1 MFDTNTSVQWITIL
15 FAFGLLLIACLK
27 LVPWLAKKT
36 FIAIRLN
43 KKRSIITAILVFFI
57 ILPVGTIV
65 LALPALIIV
74 WCYWLIWAPSKKQ
87 KELSKYVS
95 SVPTFVSRPEAQV
108 DCDSEEH
115 IFSDWVLE
123 NWSQIAFNSNLTTA
137 DKDSTNQLREYERPD
152 QSGDGLMGVLA
163 YSSNLLGKRNFENQP
178 NIYINGSSVYQI
190 PLIHSRNFLPSGPS
204 FLIDVLPGMT
214 VEQYRKQADLI
225 ASNMRVKSVR
235 ISQNEWQLDNGRCEL
250 TAILSDPL
258 AKAFEMVSVPAVED
272 LNKIPF
278 AMTENGES
286 EEISFKN
293 VSGVLIGGVPG
304 SGKTGSMSSLFAGLI
319 QSPLVQPIV
328 LDGKGG
334 SDWEWITDRS
344 SYYASD
350 PSLEDVEAMLQRVE
364 NIRKARVA
372 TQKEERGHS
381 NFWSLPLEE
390 EHPVIMLVIDECQTY
405 LESKSGLSKEDKDRA
420 NRIAAYIKKFVN
432 KGRNAGIVVFL
443 MTQKPTADSIP
454 TGIRDNC
461 GLSISF
467 RVKTVDAAEAILGL
481 GIRTSDLS
489 PTNITKNQPGVA
501 VMESDEGYSRV
512 RVPYIEEQN
521 AERIAMQH
529 QSMRKTL
536 EEIEGIY
543 GTR

>member
-163 YSSNLLGKRNFENQP
+163 YSSNLLSKRNFENQP
-178 NIYINGSSVYQI
+178 NIHINGSAVYQV
-190 PLIHSRNFLPSGPS
+190 PLIHSRNFSPVGPS

-258 AKAFEMVSVPAVED
+258 AKAVEMVSVPAVED

-286 EEISFKN
+286 EEISLKN

-319 QSPLVQPIV
+319 QSPLVQSIV

-334 SDWEWITDRS
+334 SDWEWIADRA

-364 NIRKARVA
+364 NIRKARIA
-372 TQKEERGHS
+372 MQKEERGHS

-420 NRIAAYIKKFVN
+420 SRIAAYIKKFVN

-467 RVKTVDAAEAILGL
+467 RVKTVDAAEAVLGL